1 MIRNKRRDEF
11 TKARELLHVTML
23 NADTFEGLCS
33 SVDLAEGSTVTVS
46 FWYYTYSAQT
56 QTKTSITMVADISG
70 ILDDS
75 GVELA
80 LVSAYSS
87 GIARIKRSFNNIN

>member
-1 MIRNKRRDEF
+1 MIRSKRRDEF

-46 FWYYTYSAQT
+46 FWYYTYST
-56 QTKTSITMVADISG
+56 QTKTSITTVADISG

-75 GVELA
+75 DVELA
-80 LVSAYSS
+80 LVSIYSS